1 MSSDHAPLMVNIS
14 IFEEYIQTRKQTIIK
29 NSKEERNFIAETIKS
44 IKRINM
50 DHIKSKEN
58 LEQIVQDFACNM
70 DEIWFKHSK
79 IVNITRH
86 LK

>member
-1 MSSDHAPLMVNIS
+1 MSSDHAPLIVNIS